1 MELKGVAR
9 QATGK
14 LFLVLAGCG
23 ALVILIF
30 VVLPWMAPPEEPV
43 DPPQAM
49 APEEIIAEI
58 LGESVPTAGNEL
70 DERPTEEAGEG
81 VADLLDTPVDPV
93 MPVPSPLVAVR
104 NDGEELPVVF
114 PGREPGADDADA
126 EDNVLPPPLTPEEI
140 EAALPDPPLVTE
152 SDQTADNI
160 APTETPE
167 VSAPQAI
174 QQVTAA
180 GDEAVQERWHAAPA
194 QAPILTA
201 VEHPTGASPAAVREV
216 QSLLAELGYNPGPV
230 DGVWGERTAA
240 AWHAFAREAGGLA
253 NALVLASAEGPSDFR
268 MPPEPP
274 DVEEHQPAELVSAYP
289 ESRSPVEAASPSEE
303 PSLEE
308 ASGTVWAGNPPPAPP
323 AQGVVTE
330 GTLRGVMGY
339 RMPLVSRQELPDQV
353 VSGVLIP
360 AHTTFVILRPGYWE
374 LTGLSPDDVELLRDA
389 AAKSEAEASAV
400 EREPE
405 PQPVRR
411 GWNPL
416 RIFRRQAPVEE

>member
-23 ALVILIF
+23 ALAVLIF
-30 VVLPWMAPPEEPV
+30 VVLPWMAPPDEPAE
-43 DPPQAM
+43 PPQAM
-49 APEEIIAEI
+49 APEEIVAEI
-58 LGESVPTAGNEL
+58 LGESVPTAGNEP
-70 DERPTEEAGEG
+70 DERPADAAGEG
-81 VADLLDTPVDPV
+81 VTALQRSAVDAV

-104 NDGEELPVVF
+104 NDGEKLPVVF
-114 PGREPGADDADA
+114 PRREPEAEETDMGDDA
-126 EDNVLPPPLTPEEI
+126 LPPPLTPEEI
-140 EAALPDPPLVTE
+140 EAALPEPPLVTE
-152 SDQTADNI
+152 DDQAAIDMHPGEMPEG
-160 APTETPE
+160 AAEEAFEETPE
-167 VSAPQAI
+167 
-174 QQVTAA
+174 
-180 GDEAVQERWHAAPA
+180 GDEGSLQGRRAVRPDQEPPLRAMEP
-194 QAPILTA
+194 PR
-201 VEHPTGASPAAVREV
+201 GASPAAVREV
-216 QSLLAELGYNPGPV
+216 QSLLKELGYNTGPV
-230 DGVWGERTAA
+230 DGVWGERTAT
-240 AWHAFAREAGGLA
+240 AWQAFAAEAGGLA
-253 NALVLASAEGPSDFR
+253 KALALAAAEGPSDVR
-268 MPPEPP
+268 MPPG
-274 DVEEHQPAELVSAYP
+274 VEEHQPTELVSAYP
-289 ESRSPVEAASPSEE
+289 ESRPPMEAASPSEE
-303 PSLEE
+303 PFRE
-308 ASGTVWAGNPPPAPP
+308 AAPGAVQAGNPPPGPP
-323 AQGVVTE
+323 AGGVVTE

-374 LTGLSPDDVELLRDA
+374 LTGLSPGDVELLRDA